1 VVARHAAADNAV
13 AVDMPTAAVDT
24 PVVVDMPAVVVDTP
38 VVAVDIGNLIAA
50 EYGGG

>member
-1 VVARHAAADNAV
+1 
-13 AVDMPTAAVDT
+13 VDT